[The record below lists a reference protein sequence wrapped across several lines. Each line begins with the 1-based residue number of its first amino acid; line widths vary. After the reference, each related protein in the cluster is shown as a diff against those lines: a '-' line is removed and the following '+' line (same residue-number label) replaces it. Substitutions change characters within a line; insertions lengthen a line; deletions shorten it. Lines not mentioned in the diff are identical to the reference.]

1 MAKTYLLAAGCIIL
15 GGVLIGWLGLK
26 INPKPFPAFPAQP
39 STLKTVDLP
48 ANLPEPVERFFK
60 TIYSDQVP
68 VIQSAV
74 ITGRAKM
81 RLFGITFPA
90 RFRFTHIAGQ
100 AYRHYIET
108 TIFGLPIMKV
118 NEHYIDG
125 KTRLELPFG
134 VTEGEPKV
142 DQGANLALWAEAV
155 WMPSVWSTDPQARWE
170 PVDEHTAVL
179 VVPFGETEERFTVS
193 FDPQTGLLLS
203 MESMR
208 YKEFDSAGKTHWLNE
223 VVEWNSLN
231 GKMIPN
237 LTAVT
242 WFDEGTPWAV
252 FTTEDVVYNVDVPEH
267 IQQKGP

>member
-1 MAKTYLLAAGCIIL
+1 M
-15 GGVLIGWLGLK
+15 
-26 INPKPFPAFPAQP
+26 
-39 STLKTVDLP
+39 VDLP
-48 ANLPEPVERFFK
+48 ANLPEPAERFFM
-60 TIYSDQVP
+60 TIYGDQVP

-81 RLFGITFPA
+81 RLFGFTFPA

-100 AYRHYIET
+100 SYRHYIET
-108 TIFGLPIMKV
+108 TIFGIPIMKV
-118 NEHYIDG
+118 NEHYLDG
-125 KTRLELPFG
+125 KSRLELPFG

-155 WMPSVWSTDPQARWE
+155 WMPSVWITDPQARWE

-179 VVPFGETEERFTVS
+179 IVPFGGTEERFTVS

-208 YKEFDSAGKTHWLNE
+208 YKEADSADKTLWVNE
-223 VVEWNSLN
+223 VVEWNSLD
-231 GKMIPN
+231 GKMIPI

-242 WFDEGTPWAV
+242 WFDEGIPWAV
-252 FTTEDVVYNVDVPEH
+252 FTVEEVVYNVDVQEY